1 MRILILS
8 QWFDP
13 EPTLRNLSFARKL
26 ASHGHIVEVLT
37 GFPNYPGGKLYP
49 GYRVRPWKIEWMDDI
64 RVCRV
69 ALYPSHDRSAVGRI
83 LNYLSFAAA
92 SAILGPVLV
101 HRPDV
106 IYVYHPPGTIGLPA
120 LLLRRWFSAPIVYD
134 VQDLW
139 PDTIASTGMLSNR
152 LAIKL
157 LDGLCR
163 FVYRHADR
171 VVVLSPGFRKILI
184 ERGVSASKIDVIYN
198 WCNDSAVNESSME
211 ARRTPPV
218 PIGAI
223 GDFVVLFAGTLG
235 LAQALD
241 AVLEAAALCRSRVP
255 QARFVFI
262 GGGVDSG
269 RLERRAHEM
278 QLDNVRFLPR
288 QAMAAMGSI
297 LTAADVL
304 LVHLKDD
311 PLFRVTIPSK
321 TQAYLAAG
329 RPILMAVPGDAAE
342 LLERSGAGLVC
353 EPENPAS
360 IAEGVRL
367 LFEAGQAR
375 LRAMGRAGRDFYER
389 ELMLEAA
396 VDKFNVIFGQAY
408 RTRLRGKTSDST
420 KDRRLVLTLK
430 RAFDIAGSALLL
442 ALFSPMLAVVAIAI
456 RLRLGAPVLFRQTR
470 PGYLEEPFDICKF
483 RTMRN
488 AVDTLGNPLPDLERL
503 DPFGA
508 FLRRTSLDELPELWN
523 VLRGEMSLVGPRP
536 LLMEYLPRFTTE
548 QRRRHLVRPGITGLA
563 QISGRQDI
571 TFSRRI
577 ELDNWYIDHYSL
589 WLDASVLLRTLL
601 QVITGSGVRSGQ
613 DVSKVDDLS
622 APHNSSHAPTPS
634 HGSST

>member
-13 EPTLRNLSFARKL
+13 EPTLRDLSFARKL
-26 ASHGHIVEVLT
+26 ASHGHTVEVLT

-83 LNYLSFAAA
+83 LNYLSFAVA
-92 SAILGPVLV
+92 SAILGPVLA

-152 LAIKL
+152 VGIKL
-157 LDGLCR
+157 LDRFCR

-198 WCNDSAVNESSME
+198 WCNDSAMNESSMNKSSME
-211 ARRTPPV
+211 RRRMPPV

-223 GDFVVLFAGTLG
+223 GDFVVLFAGTQG

-241 AVLEAAALCRSRVP
+241 AVLEAASLCRSRVP

-262 GGGVDSG
+262 GGGVDAD

-288 QAMAAMGSI
+288 QPMAAMGSI
-297 LTAADVL
+297 LSAADVL

-329 RPILMAVPGDAAE
+329 RPILMGVTGDAAE

-367 LFEAGQAR
+367 LFEAGQSR
-375 LRAMGRAGRDFYER
+375 LRAMGQAGRDFYER
-389 ELMLEAA
+389 ELTLEAA
-396 VDKFNVIFGQAY
+396 VDKFDVVFQQAH
-408 RTRLRGKTSDST
+408 RACRQGKASDSR
-420 KDRRLVLTLK
+420 K
-430 RAFDIAGSALLL
+430 AEA
-442 ALFSPMLAVVAIAI
+442 
-456 RLRLGAPVLFRQTR
+456 
-470 PGYLEEPFDICKF
+470 
-483 RTMRN
+483 
-488 AVDTLGNPLPDLERL
+488 
-503 DPFGA
+503 
-508 FLRRTSLDELPELWN
+508 
-523 VLRGEMSLVGPRP
+523 
-536 LLMEYLPRFTTE
+536 
-548 QRRRHLVRPGITGLA
+548 
-563 QISGRQDI
+563 
-571 TFSRRI
+571 
-577 ELDNWYIDHYSL
+577 
-589 WLDASVLLRTLL
+589 
-601 QVITGSGVRSGQ
+601 
-613 DVSKVDDLS
+613 
-622 APHNSSHAPTPS
+622 
-634 HGSST
+634 

>member
-13 EPTLRNLSFARKL
+13 EPTLRDLSFARKL
-26 ASHGHIVEVLT
+26 ASHDHIVEVLT

-49 GYRVRPWKIEWMDDI
+49 GYRVRPWKIEWMDGI
-64 RVCRV
+64 RVCRA
-69 ALYPSHDRSAVGRI
+69 ALYPSHSRSAVGRI
-83 LNYLSFAAA
+83 LNYLSFAVA
-92 SAILGPVLV
+92 SSILGPLLV

-106 IYVYHPPGTIGLPA
+106 IYVYHPPGTIALPA
-120 LLLRRWFSAPIVYD
+120 LMLRRWFSAPIVYD

-152 LAIKL
+152 LGIRL
-157 LDGLCR
+157 LDRLCR
-163 FVYRHADR
+163 WVYRHADR
-171 VVVLSPGFRKILI
+171 LVVLSPGFRKMLI
-184 ERGVSASKIDVIYN
+184 ERGVSAAKIDVIYN
-198 WCNDSAVNESSME
+198 WCNESAMKESSME
-211 ARRTPPV
+211 ARPTPPV
-218 PIGAI
+218 PMGAI

-241 AVLEAAALCRSRVP
+241 AVLDAASLCRSRVP
-255 QARFVFI
+255 GARFVFV
-262 GGGVDSG
+262 GSGVDSD
-269 RLERRAHEM
+269 RLERKACQM
-278 QLDNVRFLPR
+278 QLDNVHFLPR
-288 QAMAAMGSI
+288 QPMAAMGSI

-311 PLFRVTIPSK
+311 ALFRVTIPSK

-329 RPILMAVPGDAAE
+329 RPILMAVAGDAAE

-367 LFEAGQAR
+367 LFEAGQSR
-375 LRAMGRAGRDFYER
+375 LRAMGQAGRDFYER
-389 ELMLEAA
+389 ELTLETA
-396 VDKFNVIFGQAY
+396 VDKFDLIFRQAH
-408 RTRLRGKTSDST
+408 RAGRRGT
-420 KDRRLVLTLK
+420 TLK
-430 RAFDIAGSALLL
+430 RVFDIVGAALLL
-442 ALFSPMLAVVAIAI
+442 VLFSPLLAVVALAI
-456 RLRLGAPVLFRQTR
+456 RVRLGAPVLFRQTR

-483 RTMRN
+483 RTMRK
-488 AVDTLGNPLPDLERL
+488 AEDPLGNPLPDMERL
-503 DPFGA
+503 DPLGA

-523 VLRGEMSLVGPRP
+523 VLKGEMSLVGPRP
-536 LLMEYLPRFTTE
+536 LLMEYLPRFTAE
-548 QRRRHLVRPGITGLA
+548 QRRRHLVRPGLTGLA

-571 TFSRRI
+571 AFSRRI

-589 WLDASVLLRTLL
+589 WLDMSVLLRTLV

-613 DVSKVDDLS
+613 DVSKVDDLN

-634 HGSST
+634 HSSPA

>member
-13 EPTLRNLSFARKL
+13 EPTLRDLSFAKKL

-49 GYRVRPWKIEWMDDI
+49 GYRVRPWKIQWMENI

-69 ALYPSHDRSAVGRI
+69 ALYPSHDRSVAGRI
-83 LNYLSFAAA
+83 LNYVSFAVA
-92 SAILGPVLV
+92 SAILGPLLV

-106 IYVYHPPGTIGLPA
+106 IYVYHPPATIALPA
-120 LLLRRWFSAPIVYD
+120 LILRRWYSAPMVYD

-139 PDTIASTGMLSNR
+139 PDTIASTGMLSNP

-163 FVYRHADR
+163 FVYRQADR

-184 ERGVSASKIDVIYN
+184 ERGVAASKIDVIYN
-198 WCNDSAVNESSME
+198 WCDESAVQ
-211 ARRTPPV
+211 ARTTPPL
-218 PIGAI
+218 PMGAV
-223 GDFVVLFAGTLG
+223 GDFVVLFAGSLG

-241 AVLEAAALCRSRVP
+241 AVLEAASLSRWLAP
-255 QARFVFI
+255 RARFVFI
-262 GGGVDSG
+262 GSGVDSG
-269 RLERRAHEM
+269 RLELRANEM
-278 QLDNVRFLPR
+278 QLDNVGFLPR
-288 QAMAAMGSI
+288 QPMAAMGSI
-297 LTAADVL
+297 LRAADVL

-329 RPILMAVPGDAAE
+329 RPILMAVAGDAAE
-342 LLERSGAGLVC
+342 LLNRSGAGLVC

-367 LFEAGQAR
+367 LFEAGQPR
-375 LRAMGRAGRDFYER
+375 LEAMGRAGRDFFER
-389 ELMLEAA
+389 ELTLETA
-396 VDKFNVIFGQAY
+396 VDKFEIVFQQAK
-408 RTRLRGKTSDST
+408 RAGRRGMM
-420 KDRRLVLTLK
+420 LK
-430 RAFDIAGSALLL
+430 RAFDIVAAALLL
-442 ALFSPMLAVVAIAI
+442 VLFSPILAVVALAI
-456 RLRLGAPVLFRQTR
+456 RRRLGAPVLFRQTR
-470 PGYLEEPFDICKF
+470 PGCLEAPFDICKF
-483 RTMRN
+483 RSMRN
-488 AVDTLGNPLPDLERL
+488 ALDPLGNPLPDRERL
-503 DPFGA
+503 DPLGA

-536 LLMEYLPRFTTE
+536 LLMEYLPRFSAE

-577 ELDNWYIDHYSL
+577 ELDNWYIDHHSF
-589 WLDASVLLRTLL
+589 WLDVSVLLRTLL
-601 QVITGSGVRSGQ
+601 QVISGSGVRSGQ
-613 DVSKVDDLS
+613 DVSQVDDLS
-622 APHNSSHAPTPS
+622 APQNSSHAPTPS
-634 HGSST
+634 HSSSA

>member
-13 EPTLRNLSFARKL
+13 EPTLRDLSFARKL
-26 ASHGHIVEVLT
+26 ASHGHMVEVLT

-49 GYRVRPWKIEWMDDI
+49 GYSVRPWKIEWMGDI

-83 LNYLSFAAA
+83 FNYLSFAVA
-92 SAILGPVLV
+92 SAFLGPILV

-106 IYVYHPPGTIGLPA
+106 IYVYHPPGTIAFPA
-120 LLLRRWFSAPIVYD
+120 LMLRRWFSAPIVYD

-139 PDTIASTGMLSNR
+139 PDSIATTGMLSNR
-152 LAIKL
+152 LGIKL

-163 FVYRHADR
+163 FIYLHADR

-184 ERGVSASKIDVIYN
+184 NRGVSTSKIDVIYN
-198 WCNDSAVNESSME
+198 WWNESAAE

-223 GDFVVLFAGTLG
+223 GDFVVLFAGSLG

-241 AVLEAAALCRSRVP
+241 AVLEAASLCRSTVS

-262 GGGVDSG
+262 GSGVDSD
-269 RLERRAHEM
+269 RLERKAREM
-278 QLDNVRFLPR
+278 QLDNVHFLPR
-288 QAMAAMGSI
+288 QPMASIGSF
-297 LTAADVL
+297 LRAADVL
-304 LVHLKDD
+304 LVHLKND

-353 EPENPAS
+353 ESENPAS

-367 LFEAGQAR
+367 LFEAGPSG
-375 LRAMGRAGRDFYER
+375 LLAMGRAGRDFYER
-389 ELMLEAA
+389 ELTLEAA
-396 VDKFNVIFGQAY
+396 VDKFDVVFRQAY
-408 RTRLRGKTSDST
+408 DTFGHAKMT
-420 KDRRLVLTLK
+420 KRRRSVLMLK
-430 RAFDIAGSALLL
+430 RGFDIVTAALLL
-442 ALFSPMLAVVAIAI
+442 LLFSPVLAVVALAI
-456 RLRLGAPVLFRQTR
+456 RLRLGAPVLFWQTR

-483 RTMRN
+483 RSMRN
-488 AVDTLGNPLPDLERL
+488 AVDPLGNPLPDLERL
-503 DPFGA
+503 DRFGA

-548 QRRRHLVRPGITGLA
+548 QHRRHLVRPGITGLA

-577 ELDNWYIDHYSL
+577 DLDNWYIDHYSL
-589 WLDASVLLRTLL
+589 PLDLIVLLRTLV

-622 APHNSSHAPTPS
+622 TPHKSSHAPTPHS
-634 HGSST
+634 SST